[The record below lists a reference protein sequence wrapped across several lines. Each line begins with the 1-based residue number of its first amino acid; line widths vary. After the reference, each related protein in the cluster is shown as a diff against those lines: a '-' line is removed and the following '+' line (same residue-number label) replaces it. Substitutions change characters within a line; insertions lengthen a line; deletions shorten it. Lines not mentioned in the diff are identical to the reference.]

1 VPVEAYVTDKV
12 ERIEAQLL
20 SGKEARMPFIV
31 VAEDRDASHV
41 ILDGHGRATAYHRV
55 FSTVHDFEVIA
66 GYSPDLPAWNWY

>member
-1 VPVEAYVTDKV
+1 
-12 ERIEAQLL
+12 
-20 SGKEARMPFIV
+20 MPFIV

-55 FSTVHDFEVIA
+55 FSTGDEFEVIA